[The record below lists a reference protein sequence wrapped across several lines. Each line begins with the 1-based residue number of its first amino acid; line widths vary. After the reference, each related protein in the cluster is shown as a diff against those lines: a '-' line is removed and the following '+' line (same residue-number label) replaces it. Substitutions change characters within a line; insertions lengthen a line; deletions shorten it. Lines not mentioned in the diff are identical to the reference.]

1 MNALSLQDLYPATF
15 HASVYPYNVMTNRVA
30 PMSQFDPKLA
40 AEVAAREREW
50 RVVRGYP
57 GGVSGGWCGTGSDPI
72 VARLAQLSPEL
83 RKEVASRAIE
93 WGVKRGVSDWIEQAA
108 NGMGSLSQGALDS
121 AITIA
126 VQNALAPLMPVLKQQ
141 LLEIAEPAA
150 KKASEVVGPVI
161 EEKLRAYGPTLAAIT
176 GIVASV
182 LSIVGMLLLGGYI
195 VKKVG

>member
-1 MNALSLQDLYPATF
+1 MNALSLQDLYPYQYHAT
-15 HASVYPYNVMTNRVA
+15 VTPYNVMTQR
-30 PMSQFDPKLA
+30 MDQFDPALES
-40 AEVAAREREW
+40 EVTRRERLW
-50 RVVRGYP
+50 RVQRGYP
-57 GGVSGGWCGTGSDPI
+57 GALSGAWCGTGRDPLI
-72 VARLAQLSPEL
+72 AKLAQLSPETK
-83 RKEVASRAIE
+83 REVARRAIE
-93 WGVKRGVSDWIEQAA
+93 WGVKRGVDDWISQAA
-108 NGMGSLSQGALDS
+108 NGMGQLSQGALDS

-161 EEKLRAYGPTLAAIT
+161 EEKLRDYGPTLAAIT
-176 GIVASV
+176 GIVAAV